1 MESSNHM
8 EKEGLCRALLF
19 LADNSVEVS
28 MLVTD
33 RHKQIN
39 KFLSKKYPEI
49 EHRYKMFGTY
59 PRVSYS
65 IRRLPIRI
73 SNDFIIIGVKK
84 LSKLSQ
90 YKDCDIVGT
99 WIKSITNHMYW
110 CAASAPDGD
119 GQQMVDRWKSLMKHL
134 CDQHDDCYHLPLGD
148 RRKKWF
154 IPGT

>member
-1 MESSNHM
+1 M

-49 EHRYKMFGTY
+49 EHRYDVWH
-59 PRVSYS
+59 VSKGKLFDQE
-65 IRRLPIRI
+65 ITIRI
-73 SNDFIIIGVKK
+73 SNDFTIIGVKK
-84 LSKLSQ
+84 KLAKLSQ